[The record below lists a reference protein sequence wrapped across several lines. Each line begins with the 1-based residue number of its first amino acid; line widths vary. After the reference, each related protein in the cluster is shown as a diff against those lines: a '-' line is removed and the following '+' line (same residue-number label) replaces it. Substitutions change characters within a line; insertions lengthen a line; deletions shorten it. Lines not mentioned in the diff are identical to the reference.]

1 MFGMICYGK
10 KIFVET
16 ITMVNEQR
24 EKKQKQMIDIVYV
37 ASRDRHW
44 PVDCVTLRW
53 NLSHDQDKFVF
64 SQLEQNEFKRHSL
77 VELFRHE

>member
-37 ASRDRHW
+37 ASRDRH
-44 PVDCVTLRW
+44 
-53 NLSHDQDKFVF
+53 
-64 SQLEQNEFKRHSL
+64 
-77 VELFRHE
+77 

>member
-1 MFGMICYGK
+1 MKNLDVARQQSRILKMFGMICYGK

-37 ASRDRHW
+37 ASRDRH
-44 PVDCVTLRW
+44 
-53 NLSHDQDKFVF
+53 
-64 SQLEQNEFKRHSL
+64 
-77 VELFRHE
+77 